1 VEALSSRVM
10 RAALCLCVLRALL
23 VTNAWQGVG
32 PGAAEKQIQFRNDYT
47 FIVGEGVTSSFML
60 PYP

>member
-1 VEALSSRVM
+1 M